1 MDERVR
7 PLTAEE
13 ALALVHETGS
23 VGSITQL
30 SKLLRWDRSRTS
42 RAVALWER
50 QGEILRKPGPGGAA
64 VIIAVIAVKVR
75 DEPPAHPAAQPARPC
90 ANPARPCANP
100 AQPCAHPAH
109 PILGWL
115 RSAFRHSVTA
125 WCRVLF
131 GIVLGAASIALFGA
145 SVFLNAAF
153 WPGLAQSEDAK
164 AVLAVFGVT
173 IEVCNFTI
181 PSAASLIS
189 MSRSF
194 RRGLWLLLAL
204 TMVTAGI
211 AGSSFVRSNL
221 GAAEVSRDQV
231 NKERD
236 RLQGIIRSAAVPI
249 SDAAVAD
256 ARSRVK
262 SVETLRKSACAPTK
276 SLDLD
281 ECSKAKAEVLKAEVA
296 LATENTKH
304 TAAVAAAEERHRK
317 DVADAR
323 SALDRL
329 PMISADKNV
338 VLAGVAA
345 IVPWASEALVDGLVA
360 GLWVALLLLGPCLLL
375 RLSLMLLVPASTGG
389 PA

>member
-13 ALALVHETGS
+13 ALALVREVGS

-30 SKLLRWDRSRTS
+30 STLLRWDRSRTS
-42 RAVALWER
+42 RAVAVWER
-50 QGEILRKPGPGGAA
+50 EGEILRKPGPGGAA
-64 VIIAVIAVKVR
+64 VIIAVMAVQVS

-90 ANPARPCANP
+90 A
-100 AQPCAHPAH
+100 HPAH
-109 PILGWL
+109 PSFGWL
-115 RSAFRHSVTA
+115 RSAFRHGVTA
-125 WCRVLF
+125 WCRVVF
-131 GIVLGAASIALFGA
+131 GIVLGASSIMLFGA

-153 WPGLAQSEDAK
+153 WPGLAQSENAK
-164 AVLAVFGVT
+164 AVLAVFGFTV
-173 IEVCNFTI
+173 EVCNFTI
-181 PSAASLIS
+181 PSAASLVA
-189 MSRSF
+189 MPRSF
-194 RRGLWLLLAL
+194 RRGLWVLLAL

-236 RLQGIIRSAAVPI
+236 RLQGIIRSVAVPV

-256 ARSRVK
+256 ARSRVR
-262 SVETLRKSACAPTK
+262 SAETLRKSTCAPTK

-281 ECSKAKAEVLKAEVA
+281 ECSKAKAEVLKAEAA

-304 TAAVAAAEERHRK
+304 TAAVAAAEEQRRK
-317 DVADAR
+317 DLAGAR

-338 VLAGVAA
+338 VLAGVAS
-345 IVPWASEALVDGLVA
+345 IVPWASAALVDGLVA

-375 RLSLMLLVPASTGG
+375 RLSLMLLVLARTEG